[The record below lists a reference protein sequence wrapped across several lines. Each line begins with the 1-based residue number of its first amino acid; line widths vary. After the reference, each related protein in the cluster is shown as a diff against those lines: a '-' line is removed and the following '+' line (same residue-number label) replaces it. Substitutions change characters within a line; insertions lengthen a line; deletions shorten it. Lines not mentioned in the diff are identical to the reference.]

1 MFLAGISTRDGT
13 AKKDKDF
20 RGKAQKQVQ
29 FNPGQT
35 LATWRVRILIDGEH
49 ERSESFQIVLS
60 EPVMAVLE
68 FPSVSTVEIIDP
80 GDGKNCYRTV
90 LTICSYC
97 QFEKW
102 RANAMSSSGLQSLPS
117 LIIFLE
123 TNLGIQ

>member
-35 LATWRVRILIDGEH
+35 LATWRVRILSDGEH

-80 GDGKNCYRTV
+80 GDGKNCFRTV
-90 LTICSYC
+90 LTVCSFC
-97 QFEKW
+97 SLKT
-102 RANAMSSSGLQSLPS
+102 GLQSLPS